1 MFFYK
6 AMMVISNLSP
16 HGEIP
21 SQCQYTS
28 TVYDSL
34 NLLSFSDSSIP
45 KHASTHV
52 LTERFNQES
61 HTDPSTIHL
70 FI

>member
-1 MFFYK
+1 MIL
-6 AMMVISNLSP
+6 ISETP

-21 SQCQYTS
+21 SQYQYTS
-28 TVYDSL
+28 LYESL
-34 NLLSFSDSSIP
+34 NLPRFSDGSIP

-52 LTERFNQES
+52 LTEWFNQEA
-61 HTDPSTIHL
+61 HTNPSTIHL